1 MGGISFDHLSPHDRR
16 KVSTDTDSN
25 FDFTTISNDYTP
37 QAGHIKSCFLKLKDC
52 SRLPAIHDWH

>member
-1 MGGISFDHLSPHDRR
+1 MGGISLDSLSPHDRH

-37 QAGHIKSCFLKLKDC
+37 EAEHIKGCFLKLKDF
-52 SRLPAIHDWH
+52 SKLPAIHD